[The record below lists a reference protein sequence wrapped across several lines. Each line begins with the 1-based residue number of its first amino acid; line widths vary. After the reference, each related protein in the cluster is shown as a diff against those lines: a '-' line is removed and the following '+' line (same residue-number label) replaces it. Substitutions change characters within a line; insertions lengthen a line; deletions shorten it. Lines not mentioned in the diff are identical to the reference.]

1 MNMLSETTDSTES
14 QAPAL
19 HAAPGHPGQAPATT
33 LPASLALVED
43 DLEYAEYLAQYLSE
57 QGVNVRR
64 YGDSN
69 DLLADRTPYDYGF
82 YLLDLTLPGVDGVEL
97 IRILR
102 KRTTAG
108 IIVVTGRRD
117 TDVFEKVMEAGADMH
132 LSKPVRFEQ
141 VTMAIKAVQRRSSPN
156 PVQNPGLS
164 WKLDTLQAELL
175 APDGT
180 RIGLSGTDMAVM
192 ECLLEAQGTVVSK
205 NTLNERLGR
214 PLTEG
219 PDNGLNATIYRL
231 RRRIEQ
237 ATPVH
242 VPLHSQSRKG
252 YQFRAPL
259 VRV

>member
-1 MNMLSETTDSTES
+1 MNMLSETTTPTDTQASAYQLGAATSS
-14 QAPAL
+14 QIPAASL
-19 HAAPGHPGQAPATT
+19 PAT
-33 LPASLALVED
+33 LALVED
-43 DLEYAEYLAQYLSE
+43 DLEYAEYLAQYLNE

-69 DLLADRTPYDYGF
+69 DLLADRSPYDYGF

-117 TDVFEKVMEAGADMH
+117 TDVFERVMEAGADMH

-141 VTMAIKAVQRRSSPN
+141 VTMAIKAVQRRSSPS
-156 PVQNPGLS
+156 PVQSPGLS

-192 ECLLEAQGTVVSK
+192 ECLLEAQGNVVSK

-237 ATPVH
+237 ATPLH

>member
-1 MNMLSETTDSTES
+1 MTMLSEPTDTAGLPGPAS
-14 QAPAL
+14 QHALNTPGSAPA
-19 HAAPGHPGQAPATT
+19 AA
-33 LPASLALVED
+33 LPSSLALVED
-43 DLEYAEYLAQYLSE
+43 DIEYAEYLAQYLHE
-57 QGVNVRR
+57 QGVEVHR

-69 DLLADRTPYDYGF
+69 DLLADRSPYDYGF

-117 TDVFEKVMEAGADMH
+117 TDVFERVMEAGADMH

-141 VTMAIKAVQRRSSPN
+141 VSMAIKAVQRRSSPN

-164 WKLDTLQAELL
+164 WKLDTLQAELQ

-192 ECLLEAQGTVVSK
+192 ECLLEANGAVVSK

-252 YQFRAPL
+252 YQFRAAL

>member
-1 MNMLSETTDSTES
+1 MNMLSETTTPTDTQASAS
-14 QAPAL
+14 QLGAATSSQIPAASL
-19 HAAPGHPGQAPATT
+19 PTT
-33 LPASLALVED
+33 LALVED
-43 DLEYAEYLAQYLSE
+43 DLEYAEYLAQYLNE

-69 DLLADRTPYDYGF
+69 DLLADRSPYDYGF

-117 TDVFEKVMEAGADMH
+117 TDVFERVMEAGADMH

-141 VTMAIKAVQRRSSPN
+141 VTMAIKAVQRRSSPS
-156 PVQNPGLS
+156 PVQSPGLS

-192 ECLLEAQGTVVSK
+192 ECLLEAQGNVVSK

-214 PLTEG
+214 PLTDG

-237 ATPVH
+237 ATPLH

-259 VRV
+259 VRT

>member
-1 MNMLSETTDSTES
+1 MNMLSETTTPTDTQASAYQLGAATSS
-14 QAPAL
+14 QIPAASL
-19 HAAPGHPGQAPATT
+19 PAT
-33 LPASLALVED
+33 LALVED
-43 DLEYAEYLAQYLSE
+43 DLEYAEYLAQYLNE

-69 DLLADRTPYDYGF
+69 DLLADRAPYDYGF

-117 TDVFEKVMEAGADMH
+117 TDVFERVMEAGADMH

-141 VTMAIKAVQRRSSPN
+141 VTMAIKAVQRRSSPS
-156 PVQNPGLS
+156 PVQSPGLS

-192 ECLLEAQGTVVSK
+192 ECLLEAQGNVVSK

-237 ATPVH
+237 ATPLH

>member
-117 TDVFEKVMEAGADMH
+117 TDVFERVMEAGADMH
-132 LSKPVRFEQ
+132 
-141 VTMAIKAVQRRSSPN
+141 
-156 PVQNPGLS
+156 
-164 WKLDTLQAELL
+164 
-175 APDGT
+175 
-180 RIGLSGTDMAVM
+180 VM

>member
-1 MNMLSETTDSTES
+1 MNMLSETTTPTDTQASAS
-14 QAPAL
+14 QLGAATSSQIPAASL
-19 HAAPGHPGQAPATT
+19 PTT
-33 LPASLALVED
+33 LALVED
-43 DLEYAEYLAQYLSE
+43 DLEYAEYLAQYLNE

-69 DLLADRTPYDYGF
+69 DLLADRSPYDYGF

-117 TDVFEKVMEAGADMH
+117 TDVFERVMEAGADMH

-141 VTMAIKAVQRRSSPN
+141 VTMAIKAVQRRSSPS
-156 PVQNPGLS
+156 PVQSPGLS

-192 ECLLEAQGTVVSK
+192 ECLLEAQGNVVSK

-214 PLTEG
+214 PLTDG

-237 ATPVH
+237 ATPLH

-259 VRV
+259 VRI